1 MKNKIILL
9 GLLILTLWSC
19 VSQKE
24 IYEGYSKGGP
34 VIFKNQIK

>member
-9 GLLILTLWSC
+9 VSLLFILASC
-19 VSQKE
+19 ISQKE
-24 IYEGYSKGGP
+24 IYNTYTKGGP